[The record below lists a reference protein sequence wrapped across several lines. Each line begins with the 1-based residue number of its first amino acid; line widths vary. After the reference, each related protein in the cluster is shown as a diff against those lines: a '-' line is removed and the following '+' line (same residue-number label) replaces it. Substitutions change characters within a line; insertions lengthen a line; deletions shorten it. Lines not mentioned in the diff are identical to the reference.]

1 MKERI
6 YTAGQL
12 QIGVKHKLNFRTLEV
27 FTGVLCMIGRNEKV
41 EEGDVIAYLSGEMP
55 AFTAIRHI
63 PNLVA
68 LGLINRQRN
77 DEGGYVVTLTPAGS
91 ECMEILRE
99 TKGMYRQI
107 GRKEHMGVTSQLFE
121 YPSAMSG
128 LSKFYFKRL

>member
-12 QIGVKHKLNFRTLEV
+12 HIGVKHKLNFRTLEV
-27 FTGVLCMIGRNEKV
+27 FTGVLERMGRRKAIGES
-41 EEGDVIAYLSGEMP
+41 DVIAYLSDDMP

-68 LGLINRQRN
+68 LGLINRERN
-77 DEGGYVVTLTPAGS
+77 DEGGYVVTLTPMGK
-91 ECMEILRE
+91 ECAKIIRE
-99 TKGMYRQI
+99 NRDVYRQI
-107 GRKEHMGVTSQLFE
+107 GRLEHMGVTSQLFE

-128 LSKFYFKRL
+128 ASKFYFKRL